1 MSQWNLFE
9 ILFCIFVLVLQLLE
23 RTFRLRLCL
32 FVENIIFPEKMSHH
46 RDSDGDKMGGV
57 VVLVIRWC
65 GGGGDGN
72 GMVVLEV
79 A

>member
-1 MSQWNLFE
+1 
-9 ILFCIFVLVLQLLE
+9 
-23 RTFRLRLCL
+23 L